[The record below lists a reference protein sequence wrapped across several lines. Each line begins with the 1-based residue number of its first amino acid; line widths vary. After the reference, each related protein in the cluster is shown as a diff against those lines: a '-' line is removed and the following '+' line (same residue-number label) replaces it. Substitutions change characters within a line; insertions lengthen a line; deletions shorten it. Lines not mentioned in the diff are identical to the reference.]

1 MREFDSNQNDH
12 QGSFSMLKFPVI
24 ASALLW
30 VATSVSA
37 ANKPPVGSG
46 PNPYS
51 DCGIGAALFSKGP
64 VWAAVTSNVIWDI
77 GSTAITSA
85 TMSPET
91 CNGSKVKTA
100 QFIID
105 NYDNLAEETA
115 LGQGE
120 HLTAMLTVRGCQ
132 ASAHPTIVQSIRK
145 DMIGNVTAASYSTL
159 SDVEKATQYY
169 QAMDAGVA
177 SVADSCSA

>member
-1 MREFDSNQNDH
+1 
-12 QGSFSMLKFPVI
+12 MLKFPVI
-24 ASALLW
+24 ASALLC
-30 VATSVSA
+30 VVTSVSA
-37 ANKPPVGSG
+37 ANKPVGSG
-46 PNPYS
+46 PNPFS
-51 DCGIGAALFSKGP
+51 DCGIGAALFSDGP
-64 VWAAVTSNVIWDI
+64 TWAAVTSNVTWDL
-77 GSTAITSA
+77 GTTAVTSA

-91 CNGSKVKTA
+91 CSGNKVKTA

-132 ASAHPTIVQSIRK
+132 ASAHTTIVQSIRK
-145 DMIGNVTAASYSTL
+145 DMADNVTTSNYSSL

-177 SVADSCSA
+177 SVASSCSA